1 MNRLRKT
8 AVWAP
13 CLLLISSGL
22 VAQENAGIDDAA
34 RFAPGIVRVI
44 DPPPQPEETFTGP
57 LPLQE
62 FLANNAQIDWKA
74 PDFPDSQPH
83 FDARSRTL
91 IEMAKNVTFRR
102 EVHGFEFA
110 FKPMRQIYVD
120 VPQASGVMKRKL
132 VWYMVFRIR
141 YRGGDLRGKEV
152 VDEFGNKTY
161 PDIEAVAYQQRRCY
175 PMFVLVNH
183 GKGKEYIDRILP
195 MARDVIAEREQI
207 KSKLHNTVEIGT
219 VNIPRS
225 TSPDAPGVWGY
236 ATWEDVD
243 PTTDFFSVNV
253 RGLTNAFQIV
263 QEGGEDKVLRKVL
276 QLNFF
281 RPGDSVRQLADEIRF
296 GVPAYD
302 DPQEQ
307 AYVLKQYGLPE
318 RLDYR
323 WIFR

>member
-1 MNRLRKT
+1 MNRLCQT
-8 AVWAP
+8 AIWIA
-13 CLLLISSGL
+13 CLLSIPS
-22 VAQENAGIDDAA
+22 VATAQGNTAIDDAA
-34 RFAPGIVRVI
+34 RFVPGIVRVI

-62 FLANNAQIDWKA
+62 FLANNPQIDWKA
-74 PDFPDSQPH
+74 PDFPESKPYFDS
-83 FDARSRTL
+83 RSRTL
-91 IEMAKNVTFRR
+91 IEMAQKVTFRR

-120 VPQASGVMKRKL
+120 VPQATGVMKRKL

-152 VDEFGNKTY
+152 IDEFGNKTY
-161 PDIEAVAYQQRRCY
+161 PDIEAVAYPKRRCF
-175 PMFVLVNH
+175 PMMVLVNH
-183 GKGKEYIDRILP
+183 AKGKEYIDRLLP
-195 MARDVIAEREQI
+195 TAREPIAKRELI
-207 KSKLHNTVEIGT
+207 SSKLHNTVEIST
-219 VNIPRS
+219 VDIPRT

-236 ATWEDVD
+236 VTWEDVD

-253 RGLTNAFQIV
+253 HGLTNAFQIV
-263 QEGGEDKVLRKVL
+263 QEGGEDKVLRKIL
-276 QLNFF
+276 QLNFY
-281 RPGDSVRQLADEIRF
+281 RPGDTVKQLADEIRF

-302 DPQEQ
+302 DPTEQ